1 MRTQTL
7 VDFIL
12 DRLPASNSAITMTI
26 VGNKGVVCPK
36 LNKWSTHSE

>member
-12 DRLPASNSAITMTI
+12 DRLPASNSAMTI
-26 VGNKGVVCPK
+26 TIFENKGVVCPK
-36 LNKWSTHSE
+36 LNSGSTHSE